1 MELKIGA
8 FFFLFEYEL
17 KNPFHCPLFTNASLF
32 VGRHKLINTESLF
45 TTMKPSSLPGFASRM
60 QGAKSHS
67 DHSFV
72 DGLLYAM

>member
-1 MELKIGA
+1 MQLKIGVL
-8 FFFLFEYEL
+8 FFLFEYEF
-17 KNPFHCPLFTNASLF
+17 KNPFHYPLFTNASLL

-45 TTMKPSSLPGFASRM
+45 TIMTPSSLPGFASRM

-67 DHSFV
+67 DHCFA